1 MTIKEII
8 PIANQI
14 MQDYDLC
21 DSCLGR
27 LFSKQLHL
35 SSNKLLG
42 KKLKMSVRQS
52 SKKCFICKNL
62 LDNLT
67 PYLKLMLD
75 ASSKYDFS
83 SMIVGALIKPS
94 VIDRDDY
101 IRSKYKLRGIDSVKT
116 DITKELGKQFIKKTK
131 KTIDFLNPDLT
142 FTINFKDESCQ
153 LRSKPILLHGR
164 YTKSER
170 GLPQKQKPCVNCS
183 GKGCRGCNFHGI
195 SEYDSVEG
203 KLSEFLF
210 DKFGGTTAKFT
221 WVGGED
227 KSSLV
232 LGSGRPF
239 FVKIQNPFKRNLVLP
254 RKITSDSVVMHN
266 CKIISLP
273 PKTPIKFNSSIELKI
288 STENEILPTTM
299 AKLKSILNGP
309 VVVYETS
316 GKRSEKVIS
325 DLKYKKTS
333 KNCFTLFIKAEG
345 GLPVKRFVDGDDVTP
360 GIRQIMN
367 DKCTCITFDFLEID
381 LK

>member
-210 DKFGGTTAKFT
+210 DTFGGTTAKFT

-273 PKTPIKFNSSIELKI
+273 PKTPIKFNSSIELRI

-299 AKLKSILNGP
+299 VKLKSILNGP